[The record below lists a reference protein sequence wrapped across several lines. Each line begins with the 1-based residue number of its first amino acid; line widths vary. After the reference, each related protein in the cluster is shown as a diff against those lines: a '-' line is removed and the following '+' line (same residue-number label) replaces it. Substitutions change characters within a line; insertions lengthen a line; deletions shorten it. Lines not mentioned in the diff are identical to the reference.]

1 MMKKCL
7 LVAVGLAAWIGF
19 GAVEVGGLPAW
30 EFADTEVSTNVP
42 FAFPQV
48 NVKHFFLSMEL
59 AGTPSNNV
67 QVAFGRDANT
77 NGVLEV
83 EEAGFAI
90 GWDCGEWRVR
100 GCLGSL
106 EGLGGLEERPS
117 EELNRRNSA
126 FDNRLR
132 PTDFDGFVGQEK
144 IRDRLM
150 LAVKAAKDRGESLDH
165 VLFSGPPGLGKT
177 TLSYI
182 LGEAMGVNVKTT
194 SGPVITKPG
203 DLAGLLT
210 SLEPGDIVFIDE
222 IHRLAKTVEEYLYSA
237 MEDYAIDIVLD
248 QGPNARSVR
257 LDLPHFTLVGA
268 TTRIGL
274 IAAPLRERFGLVN
287 RLSYY
292 EPKELAEIVKR
303 SAAKLGVDIDEAGA
317 LEISRRARGTP
328 RIANNL
334 LKRVRDYA
342 QVKAGNFITGEVA
355 KESLELLE
363 IDPHGLDEMD
373 RKILETICVKFGG
386 GPVGLSTI
394 AVSVGEEPD
403 TIEEA
408 YEPFLIME
416 GYLERTPKGRV
427 ASALA
432 YQTLGLN
439 PPNI

>member
-1 MMKKCL
+1 MQETRQC
-7 LVAVGLAAWIGF
+7 
-19 GAVEVGGLPAW
+19 
-30 EFADTEVSTNVP
+30 D
-42 FAFPQV
+42 
-48 NVKHFFLSMEL
+48 
-59 AGTPSNNV
+59 
-67 QVAFGRDANT
+67 
-77 NGVLEV
+77 
-83 EEAGFAI
+83 
-90 GWDCGEWRVR
+90 
-100 GCLGSL
+100 
-106 EGLGGLEERPS
+106 
-117 EELNRRNSA
+117 ELNRSTA

-132 PTDFDGFVGQEK
+132 PTDFDGFVGQRK
-144 IRDRLM
+144 IRERLM
-150 LAVKAAKDRGESLDH
+150 LAVRAAKERGESLDH

-182 LGEAMGVNVKTT
+182 LGEAMGVRARTT

-237 MEDYAIDIVLD
+237 MEDYAIDILID

-257 LDLPHFTLVGA
+257 LDLPRFTLVGA

-274 IAAPLRERFGLVN
+274 IAAPLRARFGLVN

-292 EPKELAEIVKR
+292 EAGELAEIVRR
-303 SAAKLGVDIDEAGA
+303 SAAKLAVDIDDDGA
-317 LEISRRARGTP
+317 LEIARRSRGTP

-334 LKRVRDYA
+334 LRRVRDYA
-342 QVKAGNFITGEVA
+342 QVENGNLITGEVA
-355 KESLELLE
+355 VRSLSLLE

-373 RKILETICVKFGG
+373 RRILETIAVKFGG

-408 YEPFLIME
+408 YEPFLIMN
-416 GYLERTPKGRV
+416 GYLDRTPKGRV
-427 ASALA
+427 ATDLA
-432 YQTLGLN
+432 YTTLGLTR
-439 PPNI
+439 

>member
-1 MMKKCL
+1 M
-7 LVAVGLAAWIGF
+7 A
-19 GAVEVGGLPAW
+19 
-30 EFADTEVSTNVP
+30 TER
-42 FAFPQV
+42 Q
-48 NVKHFFLSMEL
+48 
-59 AGTPSNNV
+59 
-67 QVAFGRDANT
+67 
-77 NGVLEV
+77 
-83 EEAGFAI
+83 
-90 GWDCGEWRVR
+90 
-100 GCLGSL
+100 
-106 EGLGGLEERPS
+106 S
-117 EELNRRNSA
+117 EELNRSTA
-126 FDNRLR
+126 FDNKLR

-144 IRDRLM
+144 IRERLL
-150 LAVKAAKDRGESLDH
+150 LAVRAAKERGESLDH

-222 IHRLAKTVEEYLYSA
+222 IHRMAKTVEEYLYSA
-237 MEDYAIDIVLD
+237 MEDYAIDIMLD

-274 IAAPLRERFGLVN
+274 IAAPLRARFGLVN

-292 EPKELAEIVKR
+292 APEMLAEIVKR
-303 SAAKLGVDIDEAGA
+303 SAAKLGVDIDAEGA
-317 LEISRRARGTP
+317 VEIARRSRGTP

-334 LKRVRDYA
+334 LRRVRDYA
-342 QVKAGNFITGEVA
+342 QVKHDNFITGEVA
-355 KESLELLE
+355 QKSLSLLE

-394 AVSVGEEPD
+394 GVSVGEEPD

-427 ASALA
+427 ATGLA
-432 YQTLGLN
+432 FGVLGLSK
-439 PPNI
+439 

>member
-1 MMKKCL
+1 M
-7 LVAVGLAAWIGF
+7 
-19 GAVEVGGLPAW
+19 
-30 EFADTEVSTNVP
+30 S
-42 FAFPQV
+42 
-48 NVKHFFLSMEL
+48 
-59 AGTPSNNV
+59 
-67 QVAFGRDANT
+67 R
-77 NGVLEV
+77 
-83 EEAGFAI
+83 
-90 GWDCGEWRVR
+90 
-100 GCLGSL
+100 
-106 EGLGGLEERPS
+106 ERKS
-117 EELNRRNSA
+117 DELNKSTA
-126 FDNRLR
+126 FDNCLR
-132 PTDFDGFVGQEK
+132 PDTFDGFVGQDK

-150 LAVKAAKDRGESLDH
+150 LAVQAAKDRGEALDH

-182 LGEAMGVNVKTT
+182 LGDAMGANVKTT

-237 MEDYAIDIVLD
+237 MEDYAIDIMLD

-257 LDLPHFTLVGA
+257 LDLPKFTLVGA

-274 IAAPLRERFGLVN
+274 IASPLRARFGLVN

-292 EPKELAEIVKR
+292 EPSTLAEIVRR
-303 SAAKLGVDIDEAGA
+303 SAAKLGVDIDDGGA
-317 LEISRRARGTP
+317 LEIARRARGTP

-334 LKRVRDYA
+334 LRRVRDYA
-342 QVKAGNFITGEVA
+342 QVKANNFISEDVA
-355 KESLELLE
+355 KASLGLLE
-363 IDPHGLDEMD
+363 IDPNGLDEMD
-373 RKILETICVKFGG
+373 RRILEAICVKFGG

-416 GYLERTPKGRV
+416 GYLDRTPKGRV
-427 ASALA
+427 ATPLA
-432 YQTLGLN
+432 WERLGLKMAKN
-439 PPNI
+439 N

>member
-1 MMKKCL
+1 
-7 LVAVGLAAWIGF
+7 
-19 GAVEVGGLPAW
+19 
-30 EFADTEVSTNVP
+30 
-42 FAFPQV
+42 
-48 NVKHFFLSMEL
+48 ME
-59 AGTPSNNV
+59 GERQS
-67 QVAFGRDANT
+67 
-77 NGVLEV
+77 
-83 EEAGFAI
+83 EA
-90 GWDCGEWRVR
+90 
-100 GCLGSL
+100 
-106 EGLGGLEERPS
+106 
-117 EELNRRNSA
+117 LNRSTA
-126 FDNRLR
+126 FDNKLR

-182 LGEAMGVNVKTT
+182 LGAAMDVNVKTT

-257 LDLPHFTLVGA
+257 LDLPRFTLVGA

-292 EPKELAEIVKR
+292 EPRELAEIVKR
-303 SAAKLGVDIDEAGA
+303 SAAKLGVDIDEEGA
-317 LEISRRARGTP
+317 LEISRRAPGTP

-355 KESLELLE
+355 EESLGLLE

-373 RKILETICVKFGG
+373 RRILETICQKFGG

-427 ASALA
+427 ATALA
-432 YQTLGLN
+432 WKTLGLK
-439 PPNI
+439 PLSRQGELNI

>member
-1 MMKKCL
+1 M
-7 LVAVGLAAWIGF
+7 
-19 GAVEVGGLPAW
+19 
-30 EFADTEVSTNVP
+30 
-42 FAFPQV
+42 QY
-48 NVKHFFLSMEL
+48 
-59 AGTPSNNV
+59 
-67 QVAFGRDANT
+67 
-77 NGVLEV
+77 
-83 EEAGFAI
+83 
-90 GWDCGEWRVR
+90 
-100 GCLGSL
+100 
-106 EGLGGLEERPS
+106 ERPS

-132 PTDFDGFVGQEK
+132 PVDFDGFVGQRK

-150 LAVKAAKDRGESLDH
+150 LAVEAAKARGESLDH

-182 LGEAMGVNVKTT
+182 LGEAMNVNVKTT

-222 IHRLAKTVEEYLYSA
+222 IHRMAKTVEEYLYSA
-237 MEDYAIDIVLD
+237 MEDYAIDIMID
-248 QGPNARSVR
+248 QGPSARSVR
-257 LDLPHFTLVGA
+257 LDLPRFTLVGA

-274 IAAPLRERFGLVN
+274 IAAPLRARFGLVN
-287 RLSYY
+287 RLNYY
-292 EPKELAEIVKR
+292 EPAELAEIVRR
-303 SAAKLGVDIDEAGA
+303 SAAKLGVDIDDDGA
-317 LEISRRARGTP
+317 AEIARRSRGTP

-334 LKRVRDYA
+334 LRRVRDYA
-342 QVKAGNFITGEVA
+342 QIKSGNFIDGKA
-355 KESLELLE
+355 AAESLALLE

-373 RKILETICVKFGG
+373 IKILETVCCKFGG

-416 GYLERTPKGRV
+416 GYIDRTPKGRV
-427 ASALA
+427 ATHLA
-432 YQTLGLN
+432 YERLGLEKT
-439 PPNI
+439 

>member
-1 MMKKCL
+1 M
-7 LVAVGLAAWIGF
+7 AVKR
-19 GAVEVGGLPAW
+19 E
-30 EFADTEVSTNVP
+30 
-42 FAFPQV
+42 
-48 NVKHFFLSMEL
+48 
-59 AGTPSNNV
+59 
-67 QVAFGRDANT
+67 
-77 NGVLEV
+77 
-83 EEAGFAI
+83 
-90 GWDCGEWRVR
+90 C
-100 GCLGSL
+100 
-106 EGLGGLEERPS
+106 
-117 EELNRRNSA
+117 EELNRRNNA
-126 FDNRLR
+126 FDNKLR

-182 LGEAMGVNVKTT
+182 LGEAMGVHVKTT

-257 LDLPHFTLVGA
+257 LDLPRFTLVGA

-292 EPKELAEIVKR
+292 EPDQLAEIVER
-303 SAAKLGVDIDEAGA
+303 SAAKLGVDIDDAGA
-317 LEISRRARGTP
+317 LEIARRSRGTP

-334 LKRVRDYA
+334 LRRVRDYA
-342 QVKAGNFITGEVA
+342 QVRAGNFITGKVA
-355 KESLELLE
+355 ADALGLLE

-394 AVSVGEEPD
+394 AVSVGEAPD

-408 YEPFLIME
+408 YAPSLLME

-427 ASALA
+427 ATALA
-432 YQTLGLN
+432 YERLGLN
-439 PPNI
+439 PET